1 MFVYKPCG
9 IEGSYIADSYKKQLN
24 KKKVCLCG
32 KLDIM
37 AEGLLQLLF
46 DED

>member
-24 KKKVCLCG
+24 KK
-32 KLDIM
+32 
-37 AEGLLQLLF
+37 ESLF
-46 DED
+46 MWKTRYYGRRIITIII